1 MNEMPKTDLP
11 AHRGF
16 FRRCF
21 SWRSLRRAIIS
32 LLGVAT
38 LIGLLVTE
46 ENWRGKHDWETY
58 RHEQE
63 AKGEQFD
70 WKAFVPPTVPEDQNF
85 FGAPIFTNMLTDR
98 VILSPYRS
106 GGSSPTN
113 AGGNWQRMRL
123 TELKPWQVFY
133 RHPPDANAAKEFPIT
148 PQPQTP
154 AADVLFALSKFDQQV
169 EELRQ
174 ASLRPYAFVP
184 VHYEDGINMVATSL
198 LPYLAVT
205 KRCAQV
211 LELRSVAELAD
222 GQSTNGLND
231 IELLLRVSDALHNP
245 PLLISQLVHMAI
257 VNIVLQPVWEG
268 LAEHRWSDQQL
279 IALDSALAREDFLA
293 DYELAMRGERTCAI
307 STYEIMRHTGEML
320 VPDKDGNSTTV
331 KMTWMPNAFFYQNE
345 LAFAQLYQQWL
356 FPLVDTNTRTI
367 SPAVWR
373 QVDAEVQAARK
384 HFSLYSTL
392 ARTTVPALDPAVKK
406 VAFSQ
411 SSIDLARVACALER
425 YRVAHSHY
433 PDSLDA
439 LEPTYIEQVPHDII
453 NGQPLHYRH
462 RSDGLFVLYSV
473 GWNEIDD
480 GGVPSPETNHGKVD
494 WDTGDW
500 VWQYPEK

>member
-11 AHRGF
+11 AQHGF

-32 LLGVAT
+32 LLGLAT
-38 LIGLLVTE
+38 LIGLVVTE
-46 ENWRGKHDWETY
+46 ENWRGKHDWETF

-70 WKAFVPPTVPEDQNF
+70 WKAFAPSTVPDNQNF
-85 FGAPIFTNMLTDR
+85 LAAPIFTDMLAGK
-98 VILSPYRS
+98 VVLSPYRS
-106 GGSSPTN
+106 DGGSPTN

-123 TELKPWQVFY
+123 TELKPWQAFY
-133 RHPPDANAAKEFPIT
+133 RNPPDANAAKEFPIA
-148 PQPQTP
+148 PQQQTP
-154 AADVLFALSKFDQQV
+154 AADVLFALSKFDQQIAD
-169 EELRQ
+169 LRQ

-184 VHYEDGINMVATSL
+184 VHYEEGINVVATSL

-211 LELRSVAELAD
+211 LQLRSVAELAD
-222 GQSTNGLND
+222 GQSTNALND
-231 IELLLRVSDALHNP
+231 IELLLRVSDALHTP

-257 VNIVLQPVWEG
+257 VSMATQPVWEG

-293 DYELAMRGERTCAI
+293 DYEMAMRGERACAI
-307 STYEIMRHTGEML
+307 STYEIMRHTGEMF
-320 VPDKDGNSTTV
+320 VPDKDGNSMTV

-356 FPLVDTNTRTI
+356 FPLVDANSRTI

-373 QVDAEVQAARK
+373 QVDAEVQEARK
-384 HFSLYSTL
+384 HFSLYRTL
-392 ARTTVPALDPAVKK
+392 ARMTVPALDPVVKK
-406 VAFSQ
+406 IAFAQ

-425 YRVAHSHY
+425 YRLAHGRY
-433 PDSLDA
+433 PDSLAA
-439 LEPTYIEQVPHDII
+439 LEPQFITQAPHDII
-453 NGQPLHYRH
+453 NGQPLHYRL
-462 RSDGLFVLYSV
+462 RPDGLFILYSV

-480 GGVPSPETNHGKVD
+480 GGVAGPETKRGRVD

-500 VWQYPEK
+500 VLQYPKK

>member
-1 MNEMPKTDLP
+1 MNEMPKTELP
-11 AHRGF
+11 APRGF

-32 LLGVAT
+32 LLGLAT
-38 LIGLLVTE
+38 LIGLVVTE

-70 WKAFVPPTVPEDQNF
+70 WQAFAPPSVPDDQNF
-85 FGAPIFTNMLTDR
+85 LAAPIFTNMLGGR
-98 VILSPYRS
+98 LLLSPYRS

-113 AGGNWQRMRL
+113 AGGNWQKQRL
-123 TELKPWQVFY
+123 TELKPWQTFY
-133 RHPPDANAAKEFPIT
+133 RNPPDANAAKEFPIA
-148 PQPQTP
+148 PQPQSP
-154 AADVLFALSKFDQQV
+154 AADVLFALSKFDQQIAD
-169 EELRQ
+169 LRQ

-222 GQSTNGLND
+222 GQSTNALND
-231 IELLLRVSDALHNP
+231 IELLLRVSDALHHP

-279 IALDSALAREDFLA
+279 IALDAALAREDFLA
-293 DYELAMRGERTCAI
+293 DYEMAMRGERTCAI
-307 STYEIMRHTGEML
+307 STYEIMRHTSEMFE
-320 VPDKDGNSTTV
+320 PDKDGNTVTV

-367 SPAVWR
+367 SPVVWR
-373 QVDAEVQAARK
+373 QVDAAAQDARK

-392 ARTTVPALDPAVKK
+392 ARMTVPALDPGVKK
-406 VAFSQ
+406 IAFSQ

-425 YRVAHSHY
+425 YRLAHGQY
-433 PDSLDA
+433 PDSLAA
-439 LEPTYIEQVPHDII
+439 LEPQFITQVPHDII
-453 NGQPLHYRH
+453 NGQPLHYRL
-462 RSDGLFVLYSV
+462 RPDGLFILYSV
-473 GWNEIDD
+473 GWNETDD
-480 GGVPSPETNHGKVD
+480 GGTVVIDQKYGTVKWQE
-494 WDTGDW
+494 GDW

>member
-1 MNEMPKTDLP
+1 MNEMPKTDQP
-11 AHRGF
+11 APRGF

-32 LLGVAT
+32 LLGLAT
-38 LIGLLVTE
+38 LIGLAVTE

-70 WKAFVPPTVPEDQNF
+70 WRAFSPPTVPDDQNF
-85 FGAPIFTNMLTDR
+85 LAAPIFTNMLTDR
-98 VILSPYRS
+98 VVLSPYRS

-113 AGGNWQRMRL
+113 ADGNWQKLRL
-123 TELKPWQVFY
+123 TELKPWQTFY
-133 RHPPDANAAKEFPIT
+133 RNPPDAKAAKEFPIA

-154 AADVLFALSKFDQQV
+154 AADVLFALSKFDPQV
-169 EELRQ
+169 EALRQ

-184 VHYEDGINMVATSL
+184 VHYEDGIYAVATSL

-211 LELRSVAELAD
+211 LELRSIAELAD
-222 GQSTNGLND
+222 GQSTNALND
-231 IELLLRVSDALHNP
+231 IELLLRVSDALRNP

-279 IALDSALAREDFLA
+279 VALDTALAKEDFLA
-293 DYELAMRGERTCAI
+293 DYERVMRAERNRAI
-307 STYEIMRHTGEML
+307 STYVIMRQTGEML

-356 FPLVDTNTRTI
+356 FPLVDTHSRTI

-373 QVDAEVQAARK
+373 QVDAAVQADRK
-384 HFSLYSTL
+384 RFSLY
-392 ARTTVPALDPAVKK
+392 RTMAKMTAPALDAAVKK
-406 VAFSQ
+406 YAFTQ
-411 SSIDLARVACALER
+411 SNFDLARVGCALER
-425 YRVAHSHY
+425 YRLAHGQY
-433 PDSLDA
+433 PDSLAA
-439 LEPTYIEQVPHDII
+439 LEPQFITQVPHDII
-453 NGQPLHYRH
+453 NGQPLHYRL
-462 RSDGLFVLYSV
+462 RPDGLFIIYSV
-473 GWNEIDD
+473 GWNETDD
-480 GGVPSPETNHGKVD
+480 GGVPGPETKHGKVD